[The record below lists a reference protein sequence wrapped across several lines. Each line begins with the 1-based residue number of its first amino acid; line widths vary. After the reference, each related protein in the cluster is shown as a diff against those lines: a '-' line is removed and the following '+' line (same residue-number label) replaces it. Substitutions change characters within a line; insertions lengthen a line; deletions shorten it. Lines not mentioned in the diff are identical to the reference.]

1 MATSL
6 FVSGSVKRWRFGR
19 STDARDRFTKRAKAK
34 QFNELRVKVV
44 QLPL

>member
-6 FVSGSVKRWRFGR
+6 FVSGSVKRWRF
-19 STDARDRFTKRAKAK
+19 TKRAKAK
-34 QFNELRVKVV
+34 QFNGLRVKVV